1 MIQIILL
8 SLGFSI
14 DAFVVAL
21 SMGFQ
26 NPHLSKTKIF
36 FIGLLFASI
45 QSILLKLGTVMGDHV
60 STLLNRYM
68 PYVGASIFIL
78 LGLLTLREK
87 PSSDKYIHYS
97 LRWHTLILLAFSTG
111 IDAFGA
117 GLSLSTLTPHT
128 LEVIFVSALITLLAM
143 IFGFTLS
150 KRLSQRFQHFSEEL
164 AGVIFILLGL
174 KILSDTL

>member
-21 SMGFQ
+21 STGFQ

-36 FIGLLFASI
+36 FIGLLFALM
-45 QSILLKLGTVMGDHV
+45 QSILLKLGTVMGEHISMV
-60 STLLNRYM
+60 LNRYM
-68 PYVGASIFIL
+68 PYLGASIFIL
-78 LGLLTLREK
+78 LGVLTLREK
-87 PSSDKYIHYS
+87 PRSHAYTHYS
-97 LRWHTLILLAFSTG
+97 LRWHTLFLLAFSTG

-117 GLSLSTLTPHT
+117 GLSLPTLTHNT

-143 IFGFTLS
+143 VFGFTLS
-150 KRLSQRFQHFSEEL
+150 KQLSQRFQHFSKEL
-164 AGVIFILLGL
+164 AGIIFILLGL
-174 KILSDTL
+174 KIFFGTL